1 MATDETADPVAAEL
15 ARLTERVG
23 ALSDEVRDLRG
34 APPLPSSTEP
44 SEPVS
49 YRWVNELQPPIRR
62 NLAPV
67 RFVLEAAFLAGAAAL
82 AAVAELDPLEIA
94 GVMLVAWVLVALI
107 ELLASRAERRR
118 NELPAAPIVIR
129 EQAPA
134 ADPAWFAPPV
144 ERTFVQPPQPA
155 DSDTA
160 VTRLPDVEATI
171 EARPS

>member
-1 MATDETADPVAAEL
+1 MTTDETADPVAAEL

-34 APPLPSSTEP
+34 APPLPSST
-44 SEPVS
+44 EPVS

-82 AAVAELDPLEIA
+82 AAVAELDPLQIA
-94 GVMLVAWVLVALI
+94 GVMLIAWVLVALI

-155 DSDTA
+155 DSETA
-160 VTRLPDVEATI
+160 VTRLPDVESTI
-171 EARPS
+171 EVRPS